1 MAEVVLVHGIG
12 QQQGSADTLERD
24 WVPELAGGVR
34 TAGSPD
40 LADRLWRDTRSPGG
54 ISTRMAFYGDLFL
67 TAGRMGTDEEDLT
80 AEQRQLAE
88 QLAGEW
94 LARTATRAS
103 RPADREVAELELA
116 YLSGPIGQEQGI
128 RALFRSA
135 LAGAARIPWF
145 ARAGLNAAQLVNRSL
160 TQVTRYLTDG
170 DLRARAIARVAD
182 HVDETT
188 RMIIGHSLGSVVA
201 YEAIHQHSWK
211 LPLLVTLGSPLGLR
225 TVVYDRTRPQ
235 PPAYPATVRRWV
247 NIADPDDII
256 AAAPDLNT
264 MFGSALP
271 TGCCFDGGYTVDN
284 GAKPHTASF
293 YLTKTITGL
302 AVAEALNA
310 PPGLPL
316 SVRIW

>member
-94 LARTATRAS
+94 LARTATR
-103 RPADREVAELELA
+103 
-116 YLSGPIGQEQGI
+116 
-128 RALFRSA
+128 A